1 MRASPDKISL
11 PQPRLCKGKVAA
23 VEEIVEDTR
32 IFRIDTGGALP
43 HRAGQYALL
52 HAEGFDPRE
61 FSIASAPDAPFLEFH
76 IKTTG
81 RGISQHIFDTWKE
94 GVNVTLEAP
103 YGDHFWRPAARPL
116 LALAG
121 GVGIAPIKAII
132 EAHLGHDEAAPA
144 HLYWGVRDETHL
156 YLDALF
162 NDLRKGR
169 HGFHYVPLLGQGT
182 AGPGHREGFIGPA
195 IEQDFPTL
203 AGFSIYIAGPRAM
216 VEATLPV
223 LTAKHADPDWLFSD
237 AFGP

>member
-1 MRASPDKISL
+1 MTAKPDNAPL
-11 PQPRLCKGKVAA
+11 PPPRLYKGAVAS
-23 VEEIVEDTR
+23 VEEIAADTR
-32 IFRIDTGGALP
+32 IFRIDTGGPLP

-52 HAEGFDPRE
+52 HAEGFEPRE
-61 FSIASAPDAPFLEFH
+61 FSIASVPDAPNLEFH

-94 GVNVTLEAP
+94 GTDVALEAP

-132 EAHLGHDEAAPA
+132 EAHLAHDDAGPA

-156 YLDALF
+156 YLDAFF
-162 NDLRKGR
+162 NSLRKG
-169 HGFHYVPLLGQGT
+169 HHDFHYVPLLGQGT

-195 IEQDFPTL
+195 VEQDFPTL

-216 VEATLPV
+216 IEATLPV
-223 LTAKHADPDWLFSD
+223 LTQKHADPDWLFSD